1 MTNEGASEGGGRSAR
16 VALDEIDYRILRELQ
31 FNARISNV
39 QLAERV
45 GLSASPCWNR
55 LHRLENEGII
65 EKYVTIFNH
74 EALGVP
80 DTVII
85 EARLDH
91 HDGEILRKFE
101 DQLARLP
108 EVVEAYLVTGEY
120 DYYIKVAVAGTAG
133 YERFL
138 RDKLYKIP
146 GISHSRS
153 SFTLRCLKKSF
164 SVPPLL
170 ALDSPA
176 PRLMSKPQRS

>member
-1 MTNEGASEGGGRSAR
+1 M
-16 VALDEIDYRILRELQ
+16 DEIDYCILRELQ

-39 QLAERV
+39 QLARKV
-45 GLSASPCWNR
+45 NLSPSPCWNR
-55 LHRLENEGII
+55 LRALENQGII

-85 EARLDH
+85 EARLDRH
-91 HDGEILRKFE
+91 NDDILEKFE

-120 DYYIKVAVAGTAG
+120 DYYIKVAVAGTTD
-133 YERFL
+133 YELFL
-138 RDKLYKIP
+138 RNKLYKIP

-153 SFTLRCLKKSF
+153 SFTLRCLKRSF
-164 SVPPLL
+164 SVPPSRRAVLS
-170 ALDSPA
+170 A
-176 PRLMSKPQRS
+176 PQRNDNARRLPRPMEK

>member
-1 MTNEGASEGGGRSAR
+1 VSNGEGSQGTGRGPR
-16 VALDEIDYRILRELQ
+16 LQLDEIDYRILRELQ
-31 FNARISNV
+31 FNARVSNV
-39 QLAERV
+39 QLAEKV

-55 LHRLENEGII
+55 LHRLEDEGII

-91 HDGEILRKFE
+91 HDDEILRKFE

-153 SFTLRCLKKSF
+153 SFTLRCLKRSF

-170 ALDSPA
+170 AMESEV
-176 PRLMSKPQRS
+176 PRLVSRTQRT